1 MIENRKNWATYG
13 VELNKI
19 AVINKWK
26 IKGKAR
32 GQIKINTQKRQ
43 NLWYFFFFCS
53 EEKLQ
58 YLATVGRQLDPKGNY
73 KIWNFGTFP
82 MAQAMNNKRFR
93 SFFSLSI
100 N

>member
-1 MIENRKNWATYG
+1 MIENRKKWATYG

-43 NLWYFFFFCS
+43 KLWYFFFFRRKVVVPCNGWKAAGS
-53 EEKLQ
+53 
-58 YLATVGRQLDPKGNY
+58 
-73 KIWNFGTFP
+73 
-82 MAQAMNNKRFR
+82 KRG
-93 SFFSLSI
+93 L
-100 N
+100 

>member
-43 NLWYFFFFCS
+43 KLWYFFFFVQKKSCS
-53 EEKLQ
+53 TLQ
-58 YLATVGRQLDPKGNY
+58 RLEGSWIQKGII
-73 KIWNFGTFP
+73 KFGILEP
-82 MAQAMNNKRFR
+82 SPWHKQ
-93 SFFSLSI
+93 
-100 N
+100 